1 MNMGLSIQVES
12 LSVFREGDP
21 AAGRRRV
28 IHDLSLA
35 FKSGER
41 VAIVG
46 ANGAGKSS
54 LLLALVGA
62 LPFEGDVRIG
72 NLQLKKSTLE
82 EVRQHVGFVFAEPAD
97 QLFLATVRD
106 EVELGPRLRRK
117 SGEEIRTRADAAL
130 AAVKLTGFE
139 ERAPT
144 SLSLGEQRRLALAT
158 VLSIDAGALL
168 LDEPTASL
176 DGRARREVLHAMR
189 SLSGT
194 TLFATHD
201 LDAALELDARAVLLS
216 EGKLVATGPARELLV
231 DRDVLDRA
239 GLELPLSIR

>member
-1 MNMGLSIQVES
+1 MGISLQVEG
-12 LSVFREGDP
+12 LSVFREGNP
-21 AAGRRRV
+21 TTERRRV
-28 IHDLSLA
+28 VHDLSLSFA
-35 FKSGER
+35 SGEC

-62 LPFEGDVRIG
+62 LPFEGKVHVG
-72 NLQLKKSTLE
+72 NVQLKKTTLE
-82 EVRQHVGFVFAEPAD
+82 EVRQQVGFVFAEPAD

-106 EVELGPRLRRK
+106 EVELGPRLRRR
-117 SGEEIRTRADAAL
+117 SEDEIRTRADAAL

-176 DGRARREVLHAMR
+176 DGRARREVLGAMR
-189 SLSGT
+189 SLHCT

-201 LDAALELDARAVLLS
+201 LDAALELDARVVLLS
-216 EGKLVATGPARELLV
+216 KGELVATGRARELLV

-239 GLELPLSIR
+239 GLELPLSVR